1 VKVTLIV
8 NPTAASVT
16 SRSRVLVRQV
26 LEAEHSVELSLTTR
40 RDHARQLAR
49 TAADNGAEVVAVFAG
64 DGTLNEAANGLLD
77 HENALGDLGE
87 NHAANG
93 ESGSPRRSQG
103 SPALAVLPGG
113 STNVFAR
120 TIGVADN
127 AVEAAHQ
134 LRQAL
139 SAGSIRRVGVGT
151 VADRCFLFHV
161 GMGFDAAVV
170 QQVERRASLKRIA
183 SHALFVH
190 CAVATWFR
198 HYDRSRPR
206 LALRFADDSRVDDG
220 YFAVC
225 LNTNPYTYLGPRP
238 FNLAPGTSLDSG
250 LSVVTLTTLN
260 VVPLFAALG
269 TALGSG
275 RSLGRRRGVDRRAD
289 VETVTVTGYG
299 PFPYQV
305 DGDYVGEAD
314 SLTFGHRPNA
324 LALVTPSTLPGD
336 VPSV

>member
-16 SRSRVLVRQV
+16 SRSRVLVRQA
-26 LEAEHSVELSLTTR
+26 LEADHSVDLSLTAQR
-40 RDHARQLAR
+40 GHARQLAR

-77 HENALGDLGE
+77 HEDAIAHLGE

-93 ESGSPRRSQG
+93 ESGPPRSQG

-127 AVEAAHQ
+127 AVEAANQ

-139 SAGSIRRVGVGT
+139 GAGSIRRVGVGT
-151 VADRCFLFHV
+151 VGDRCFLFHV

-170 QQVERRASLKRIA
+170 QQVERRASLKRVA

-250 LSVVTLTTLN
+250 MSVVTLRTLS
-260 VVPLFAALG
+260 VIPLMAALG

-275 RSLGRRRGVDRRAD
+275 KSLDRRRGVDRRA
-289 VETVTVTGYG
+289 EIEAVTVTGYG

-305 DGDYVGEAD
+305 DGDYIGEAD

-324 LALVTPSTLPGD
+324 LALVIPPTSPGN
-336 VPSV
+336 VPNA